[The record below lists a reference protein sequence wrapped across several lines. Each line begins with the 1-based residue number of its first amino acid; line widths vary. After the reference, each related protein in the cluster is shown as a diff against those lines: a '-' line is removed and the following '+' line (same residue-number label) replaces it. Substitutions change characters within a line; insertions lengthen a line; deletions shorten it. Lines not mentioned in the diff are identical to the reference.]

1 MAGRASQPLA
11 WIIAFKVVKS
21 LTLVAIGIV
30 LLVTRR
36 TIPANELLAEI
47 ARWLHVPYTSRLL
60 QRALLSA
67 ASLTPQ
73 REALGAW
80 TAMAYGGLFA
90 TEAVGL
96 SMRVGWARWLTI
108 VATSCLVPLEV
119 YELWRHPTF
128 VRVGILLVNVAVVV
142 YLIRRKEIFDRDG
155 R

>member
-21 LTLVAIGIV
+21 LTLVALGVV

-36 TIPANELLAEI
+36 TIPANDLLGET

-60 QRALLSA
+60 QRALLNA

-73 REALGAW
+73 REALVAG

-96 SMRVGWARWLTI
+96 AMRVGWARWLTI
-108 VATSCLVPLEV
+108 VATSCLVPLEL

-128 VRVGILLVNVAVVV
+128 VRASILLVNIGVVV
-142 YLIRRKEIFDRDG
+142 YLVRRKEIFEHRG

>member
-1 MAGRASQPLA
+1 MAGRASQPLS
-11 WIIAFKVVKS
+11 WIIAFKIVKS
-21 LTLVAIGIV
+21 LTLVAIGVV

-36 TIPANELLAEI
+36 TIPADDLLGEI

-67 ASLTPQ
+67 ASLSPQ
-73 REALGAW
+73 REALVAG

-96 SMRVGWARWLTI
+96 SMRAGWARWLTI
-108 VATSCLVPLEV
+108 VATSCLVPLEL
-119 YELWRHPTF
+119 YELWRRPTF
-128 VRVGILLVNVAVVV
+128 VRVGVLLINVAVVV
-142 YLIRRKEIFDRDG
+142 YLVRRKEIFEHRG

>member
-21 LTLVAIGIV
+21 LTLVAIGVV

-36 TIPANELLAEI
+36 TIAADDLLGEI
-47 ARWLHVPYTSRLL
+47 ARLLHVPYTSRLL

-73 REALGAW
+73 REALVAG

-108 VATSCLVPLEV
+108 VATSCLVPLEL

-128 VRVGILLVNVAVVV
+128 VRVSILLVNVAVVV
-142 YLIRRKEIFDRDG
+142 YLFRRKEIFEHRG